1 MIDGEGE
8 VAESRG
14 GTARGQSEVH
24 KLLAE
29 VRSRGAVRE
38 SIHAESE
45 ETSGIMPAMISR
57 LGQQTWGRSPA

>member
-29 VRSRGAVRE
+29 VRSRGAVRDVLQRGIPNQV
-38 SIHAESE
+38 IHKLRRIRTSE
-45 ETSGIMPAMISR
+45 
-57 LGQQTWGRSPA
+57 